1 VFPAG
6 ERKSYSISCIGYKQV
21 PLTARLDQGK
31 RLEKIELID
40 TLLEYAADI
49 VTDMKG
55 AKGRPDDAR
64 EKELQSLLFQI
75 LSLLF
80 AIRSG
85 NDSMVSASPNPDSLL
100 RKLFNDVQADIIEL
114 DRRKPDGDRRRQNT
128 IVADDRRLSFSDRR
142 RSGRG

>member
-1 VFPAG
+1 MAG
-6 ERKSYSISCIGYKQV
+6 G
-21 PLTARLDQGK
+21 LDQAK

-49 VTDMKG
+49 VTNLRG

-64 EKELQSLLFQI
+64 EKELLSLLFQI

-85 NDSMVSASPNPDSLL
+85 NDSMVFASPNSDSLL
-100 RKLFNDVQADIIEL
+100 RKQFTEIETDIIEL
-114 DRRKPDGDRRRQNT
+114 DRRKPEDDRRKRHTFIANDRRTAFCDRRR
-128 IVADDRRLSFSDRR
+128 I
-142 RSGRG
+142 GRG

>member
-1 VFPAG
+1 MSA
-6 ERKSYSISCIGYKQV
+6 K
-21 PLTARLDQGK
+21 LDQGN

-40 TLLEYAADI
+40 TFLEYASDI

-64 EKELQSLLFQI
+64 EKELLSLLFQM

-85 NDSMVSASPNPDSLL
+85 NDSVVSASPNPDSLL

-114 DRRKPDGDRRRQNT
+114 DRRKPGGDRRRQNT
-128 IVADDRRLSFSDRR
+128 IVANDRRLSFSDRR
-142 RSGRG
+142 RGGRG